1 MYLQWRRLRI
11 RRTGCSF
18 DLAEKTGF
26 PQLSGDPQRLLQPS
40 QQSAPPGSG
49 HPASLSLQQFFCCTK
64 KSVLKTFSLIFSTD
78 FLFILEIYSQM
89 FLYCMPLSVN
99 DLNGFDHRLLIF
111 CNRSVIICRF
121 GILADLIYHIHTVCY
136 MSESCI
142 ISIQICTVC
151 LNDKEL

>member
-1 MYLQWRRLRI
+1 
-11 RRTGCSF
+11 
-18 DLAEKTGF
+18 
-26 PQLSGDPQRLLQPS
+26 
-40 QQSAPPGSG
+40 
-49 HPASLSLQQFFCCTK
+49 
-64 KSVLKTFSLIFSTD
+64 
-78 FLFILEIYSQM
+78 M

-151 LNDKEL
+151 LNDKESELPLSGSVALCHGDGSSCMGNIILYTIAAEFSLDVLIGSACSITVRISTLDHKSINNAVKKSVRHKILPVQASRSWSL

>member
-64 KSVLKTFSLIFSTD
+64 KVCTENLLLD
-78 FLFILEIYSQM
+78 FQYRLLIYSQM